1 MAEVGRFP
9 HLAEF
14 RKGVHHIYFFKLIQ
28 APQVIPVGL
37 FLFHRR
43 YMDYLSEKS
52 LSFRKFSP
60 LDFQSSIVPVLDEKL
75 QPIM

>member
-28 APQVIPVGL
+28 APQEAAT
-37 FLFHRR
+37 
-43 YMDYLSEKS
+43 LSYRA
-52 LSFRKFSP
+52 LI
-60 LDFQSSIVPVLDEKL
+60 IV
-75 QPIM
+75 